1 MKLSTNSL
9 RLSFFLFTT
18 SFCYSM
24 AAPVAT
30 DDKKEANNLKDEG
43 NKFFVAQNVSPSLPF
58 LILCSSL

>member
-1 MKLSTNSL
+1 
-9 RLSFFLFTT
+9 
-18 SFCYSM
+18 M

-43 NKFFVAQNVSPSLPF
+43 NKFFVAQNVSPLLPF